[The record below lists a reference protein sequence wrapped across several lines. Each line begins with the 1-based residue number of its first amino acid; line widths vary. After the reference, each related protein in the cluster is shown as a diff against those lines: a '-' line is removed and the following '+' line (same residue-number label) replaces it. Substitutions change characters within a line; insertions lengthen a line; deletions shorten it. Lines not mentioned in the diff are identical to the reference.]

1 MADGGQ
7 AELGKQNTAFSILLR
22 NLLVSQGF
30 ITIPAGEQGEEI
42 TQTPGDMT
50 ELMYNPYEPEQITA
64 EGKSRKN
71 SKDPVKARRGM
82 MAVRLRDLPGTG
94 LPISPHKL

>member
-42 TQTPGDMT
+42 AQTPGDVT
-50 ELMYNPYEPEQITA
+50 ELMYNPHEPEQVTA
-64 EGKSRKN
+64 EGKSRKI
-71 SKDPVKARRGM
+71 SKDPVKAGRGTV
-82 MAVRLRDLPGTG
+82 AARLRHLPGTG
-94 LPISPHKL
+94 LPVPPHRL